1 MYSADKISV
10 SILTFSRSRISKKN
24 KTNYLTLTFD
34 LEREGPTQFYM
45 TFVIFGCIRDPRV
58 VHGSDG
64 PAGVGSG
71 RVTILPDFGGSSRVG
86 SALRIRKK
94 QNQFKFFTDYFLV
107 PESI

>member
-10 SILTFSRSRISKKN
+10 SILTFSRSRISKKT

-34 LEREGPTQFYM
+34 LERESPTQFYM
-45 TFVIFGCIRDPRV
+45 TFLIFGCIRDPRV

-64 PAGVGSG
+64 PAGLVGSG

-86 SALRIRKK
+86 SALRI
-94 QNQFKFFTDYFLV
+94 FKFFTDFFLV